1 MTGDVRIGTSG
12 YSFADW
18 VGTVYP
24 PGTKPGGFLSHYA
37 KLFNSVEINAT
48 YYRTPSPQTFARMV
62 EKTPEDF
69 TFVVKV
75 PRAMTHDLVAFDR
88 EVEPF
93 HQAIEPLVRARR
105 LGGLLAQF
113 PYAFVPSEASRRHLA
128 KLARSFG
135 SENPVHVEFR
145 HDAWA
150 NEATF
155 DLLRTLGLGFV
166 NVDLPELPHLP
177 RPSEIATNRT
187 GYVRLHGR
195 NETTWWNH
203 DKALA
208 STLSKAKA
216 KTKAEANASAGGR
229 YDYLY
234 SKSELEPWAARIER
248 LAAETDVTY
257 VFANNCHLGQSVV
270 NALQLG
276 QRLGHSPAEDTTSL
290 FTRSLDETI
299 RDMQQAI
306 ASRKERE
313 EKPRVAS

>member
-1 MTGDVRIGTSG
+1 MTSQVRIGTSG

-24 PGTKPGGFLSHYA
+24 RGTKPGAFLSHYA
-37 KLFNSVEINAT
+37 KLFDSVEINAT

-62 EKTPEDF
+62 ERTPDNF

-88 EVEPF
+88 ELEPF
-93 HQAIEPLVRARR
+93 QQAIEPLVRAGR

-113 PYAFVPSEASRRHLA
+113 PYAFVPNEASRRHLA
-128 KLARSFG
+128 KLARSF
-135 SENPVHVEFR
+135 ETEIPVHVEFR
-145 HDAWA
+145 HDAWT

-177 RPSEIATNRT
+177 RPSEVATNRT

-195 NETTWWNH
+195 NDKTWWNQE
-203 DKALA
+203 K
-208 STLSKAKA
+208 
-216 KTKAEANASAGGR
+216 GGDR

-234 SKSELEPWAARIER
+234 SASELEPWAARIER
-248 LAAETDVTY
+248 LAEGRTLPT
-257 VFANNCHLGQSVV
+257 S
-270 NALQLG
+270 
-276 QRLGHSPAEDTTSL
+276 SPTTATSGRASSTHCNWASASDAARPT
-290 FTRSLDETI
+290 TRPPS
-299 RDMQQAI
+299 
-306 ASRKERE
+306 SRARSTRRSTTCNRPSHHAKRA
-313 EKPRVAS
+313 KGA